1 MQLVREFYNQN
12 YMNFVLSMIYNEN
25 TLNLFSDASMRNTT
39 RKDILSSCYGSVAV
53 SKDTIINEL
62 FRLNTN
68 TTVPAAEIRG
78 LRCSL
83 SLALQYRNM
92 FKNINIFSDSQIS
105 VFCIRDYIWNWKLT
119 GNYVFVN
126 RSGEEAKNQ
135 ELYIECL
142 EMLLDLSRTNTVNIF
157 HQAGHVE
164 NGLSNLKNAIN
175 VFKSSN
181 NIPGKIDYNLIR
193 YISTYNN
200 YVDEKSRSI
209 LRRTNIYDNTYSDP
223 VHFVYNK
230 NMLNIK

>member
-25 TLNLFSDASMRNTT
+25 TLNLFSDASMRNV

-78 LRCSL
+78 IRCSL

-105 VFCIRDYIWNWKLT
+105 VFGIRDYIWNWKLT

-223 VHFVYNK
+223 VHFIYNK